1 MVWTPADCRSAST
14 RGLVWDTSFE
24 LVSRIEAISPSR
36 KILCSAVL
44 IAASLA
50 TAAAPGSAAASPPVP
65 VRARLSQA
73 GRRLLI
79 SLRTSKPV
87 ALAGLSQLPAGS
99 GSSSL
104 CLELQ
109 AGGGVGE
116 RRLCVGGQSKASR
129 RAGLELLGA
138 AGEVTDRETVPAR
151 LKRPQPDKLVLA
163 LLPADAGLTPQR
175 YRWRVTS
182 TRGGCRAKVPDTC
195 EASLPTSGTRLFRLR
210 PVRAVGCSGGSAG
223 LDTNGPRERN
233 VVALTFDDGPSEY
246 TPGFLRVLREKHV
259 PATFFEIGQEMSR
272 YPATM
277 RRVLREGDEIGN
289 HTMHHTEFPGY
300 GAIAAA
306 TTLAES
312 ITHFRP
318 CLFRPPG
325 GAVDS
330 AVVGAAA
337 EDGLRTITWDV
348 DPADWSTPGTGAI
361 YSRVVDA
368 AQPGSIILMHDGG
381 GPRDET
387 LAALPGIID
396 TLRARGYG
404 FATVTDLLGQRMIYR
419 PYG

>member
-1 MVWTPADCRSAST
+1 VVWAPADCRSAST
-14 RGLVWDTSFE
+14 RRLVWDTSFE
-24 LVSRIEAISPSR
+24 LVSWIEAISPSR
-36 KILCSAVL
+36 KILCAGAL
-44 IAASLA
+44 ISASLA

-79 SLRTSKPV
+79 SMRTSKPV
-87 ALAGLSQLPAGS
+87 ALAGLSRMPAGS

-104 CLELQ
+104 CLELRASGG
-109 AGGGVGE
+109 AGQ
-116 RRLCVGGQSKASR
+116 RRLCLGGPNKTSR
-129 RAGLELLGA
+129 RAGLELLDA
-138 AGEVTDRETVPAR
+138 TGEVTDKETVPAR
-151 LKRPQPDKLVLA
+151 LKRPKPDKLVLA

-182 TRGGCRAKVPDTC
+182 TRGRCRAKRPDTC
-195 EASLPTSGTRLFRLR
+195 ETSFPTSGTRLFRLR
-210 PVRAVGCSGGSAG
+210 PVRPVGCSGGSAG

-246 TPGFLRVLREKHV
+246 TPAFLQVLHEKHV

-277 RRVLREGDEIGN
+277 RQILREGDEIGN
-289 HTMHHTEFPGY
+289 HTMHHTEFPSY
-300 GAIAAA
+300 GAIAPA

-325 GAVDS
+325 GAVNS
-330 AVVGAAA
+330 AVIGAAA
-337 EDGLRTITWDV
+337 ADGLRTITWDV
-348 DPADWSTPGTGAI
+348 DPADWSMPSTGAI

-368 AQPGSIILMHDGG
+368 AQTGSIILMHDGG

-387 LAALPGIID
+387 LAALPQIID

>member
-1 MVWTPADCRSAST
+1 MV
-14 RGLVWDTSFE
+14 
-24 LVSRIEAISPSR
+24 
-36 KILCSAVL
+36 
-44 IAASLA
+44 
-50 TAAAPGSAAASPPVP
+50 AAPGSAAAATPAP

-73 GRRLLI
+73 GRRLI
-79 SLRTSKPV
+79 FSLRTSKPE
-87 ALAGLSQLPAGS
+87 ALAGLSRLPVGS
-99 GSSSL
+99 GSPSL
-104 CLELQ
+104 CLELR
-109 AGGGVGE
+109 AGGGAGE
-116 RRLCVGGQSKASR
+116 RRLCLGGPSKASQR
-129 RAGLELLGA
+129 VGLELLNA
-138 AGEVTDRETVPAR
+138 AGEVTDKETVPAR

-163 LLPADAGLTPQR
+163 LLPADAGLAPQR
-175 YRWRVTS
+175 YRWRVVV
-182 TRGGCRAKVPDTC
+182 RAGRCRAKRRGAC
-195 EASLPTSGTRLFRLR
+195 EARLPTSGTRLFRLR
-210 PVRAVGCSGGSAG
+210 PVRAVGCTGGSAG
-223 LDTNGPRERN
+223 LNTNGPREHD

-246 TPGFLRVLREKHV
+246 TPRFLQVLREKHV

-272 YPATM
+272 YPAAM
-277 RRVLREGDEIGN
+277 RQILREGDEIGN

-300 GAIAAA
+300 GAIAPA

-330 AVVGAAA
+330 AVIGAAA

-348 DPADWSTPGTGAI
+348 DPADWSSPGTSAI

-368 AQPGSIILMHDGG
+368 AQAGSIILMHDGG
-381 GPRDET
+381 GPREET

-396 TLRARGYG
+396 TLRARDYG

>member
-1 MVWTPADCRSAST
+1 M
-14 RGLVWDTSFE
+14 
-24 LVSRIEAISPSR
+24 
-36 KILCSAVL
+36 
-44 IAASLA
+44 
-50 TAAAPGSAAASPPVP
+50 
-65 VRARLSQA
+65 
-73 GRRLLI
+73 
-79 SLRTSKPV
+79 
-87 ALAGLSQLPAGS
+87 GS

-104 CLELQ
+104 CLELRT
-109 AGGGVGE
+109 GGGAGE
-116 RRLCVGGQSKASR
+116 RRLCIGGAGKATKR
-129 RAGLELLGA
+129 VGLELLNA
-138 AGEVTDRETVPAR
+138 AGEVTAKETIPAR

-175 YRWRVTS
+175 YRWRVVV
-182 TRGGCRAKVPDTC
+182 RAGDCRATRRGAC
-195 EASLPTSGTRLFRLR
+195 EVSLPTSGARLFRLR
-210 PVRAVGCSGGSAG
+210 PVRPVGCTGGGVG

-233 VVALTFDDGPSEY
+233 AVALTFDDGPSEY
-246 TPGFLRVLREKHV
+246 TPRFLQVLREKHV

-272 YPATM
+272 YPAAM
-277 RRVLREGDEIGN
+277 RQIIREGAEIGN

-300 GAIAAA
+300 GAIAPA
-306 TTLAES
+306 TALAES

-330 AVVGAAA
+330 AVIGAAA
-337 EDGLRTITWDV
+337 ADGLRTITWDV
-348 DPADWSTPGTGAI
+348 DPADWSTPGSGAI

-387 LAALPGIID
+387 LAALPQIID
-396 TLRARGYG
+396 TLRGRGYG